1 MTRAN
6 KRADP
11 ISDEIEAAIQRKIAS
26 DPENPEWTD
35 EEIRRARPFHEV
47 LPELATSIDR
57 AIVARGRPPAEKTKM
72 PVTIRL
78 DPEVVNFYKST
89 GKGWQSRMN
98 DALRKA
104 AGV

>member
-1 MTRAN
+1 MTKAN

-11 ISDEIEAAIQRKIAS
+11 ISDEVEAAIQKKIAS

-35 EEIRRARPFHEV
+35 EEIKRARPFREV
-47 LPELATSIDR
+47 LPELAANIDR
-57 AIVARGRPPAEKTKM
+57 AIAARGRPPAGKTKM

-98 DALRKA
+98 DDLRKA